1 MGTGVSANPISSSA
15 SDYVS
20 PFLIILW
27 LLSQFLLFSDW
38 FFSFCFLFCWHFSFF
53 LSLSFVPLVDGP
65 WLILVHFPFS
75 ATVSSLCFRC
85 E

>member
-20 PFLIILW
+20 HFLIILW

-53 LSLSFVPLVDGP
+53 LSLSFVPLVDG
-65 WLILVHFPFS
+65 LGTFS
-75 ATVSSLCFRC
+75 LQRNSVFSLLPLRVNV
-85 E
+85 